1 MRLKVG
7 PGHVAEGETLAGGTR
22 RWYQLP
28 GTVAHPGGIA
38 QALVDELGPR
48 LPETQVRHTLLG
60 HFQRGSVPTTIDRVL
75 ATRIG
80 VAAAQALDDAVFGIT
95 IALQGERCVRLPLTE
110 VAGLS
115 RLVTLGREL
124 LAVAKALGVVGL
136 TL

>member
-1 MRLKVG
+1 M
-7 PGHVAEGETLAGGTR
+7 
-22 RWYQLP
+22 
-28 GTVAHPGGIA
+28 
-38 QALVDELGPR
+38 
-48 LPETQVRHTLLG
+48 RHTLLG

-115 RLVTLGREL
+115 RLVALGR
-124 LAVAKALGVVGL
+124 
-136 TL
+136 